1 MYDKPKYD
9 KPLPMPNLETQPFW
23 DGAKAGKLLLPKC
36 LDCGQYHFFPR
47 ALCPH
52 CRSENW
58 TWVTASGDGLIHS
71 YTIAHRGAGPAF
83 KGDAPYAVA
92 IIELAEGPKMMSNII
107 TEDLGRIAVDGAVR
121 VAFDPVTE
129 DITLPEFTLV
139 WAA

>member
-9 KPLPMPNLETQPFW
+9 KPLPMPDLETQPFW
-23 DGAKAGKLLLPKC
+23 DGAKACKLLVPKC

-47 ALCPH
+47 ALCPY

-58 TWVTASGDGLIHS
+58 TWVAASGDDVIHS
-71 YTIAHRGAGPAF
+71 YTIAYRGAGPAF
-83 KGDAPYAVA
+83 KDDAPYAVA

-107 TEDLGRIAVDGAVR
+107 TDDLGRIAVDGAVR

-129 DITLPEFTLV
+129 DITLPKFTLV
-139 WAA
+139 

>member
-9 KPLPMPNLETQPFW
+9 KPLPMPDLETQPFW

-58 TWVTASGDGLIHS
+58 T
-71 YTIAHRGAGPAF
+71 
-83 KGDAPYAVA
+83 
-92 IIELAEGPKMMSNII
+92 
-107 TEDLGRIAVDGAVR
+107 
-121 VAFDPVTE
+121 
-129 DITLPEFTLV
+129 
-139 WAA
+139 